1 MSFPVPYSISTYV
14 DVDRAEADRH
24 DYNTSVQINLHP
36 DLQQFFPVRWDNIQD
51 TEEEE
56 EGAGD
61 EEVTRRFLH
70 KLIE

>member
-1 MSFPVPYSISTYV
+1 M

-36 DLQQFFPVRWDNIQD
+36 DLQQIFPVRRDNIQD

-56 EGAGD
+56 EGGGRRRSHQ
-61 EEVTRRFLH
+61 EVPTLVN
-70 KLIE
+70 